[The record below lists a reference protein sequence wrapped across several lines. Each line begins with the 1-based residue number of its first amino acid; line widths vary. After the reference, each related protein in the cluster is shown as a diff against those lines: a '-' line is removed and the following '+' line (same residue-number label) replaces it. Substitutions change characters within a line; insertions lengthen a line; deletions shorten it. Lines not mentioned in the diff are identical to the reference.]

1 MKKSKFNKKEYDK
14 VNRIKITLMLS
25 RINDGDI
32 IEVIDPN
39 NKAGSI
45 KSLIRKAIEK
55 EQD

>member
-14 VNRIKITLMLS
+14 ANRIKITLMLS

-32 IEVIDPN
+32 IELIDPD

-45 KSLIRKAIEK
+45 KKLIRAGIKK

>member
-32 IEVIDPN
+32 IEVIDPS

-45 KSLIRKAIEK
+45 KSLIRKAIQK